1 MAKTVDDAF
10 VIFANWLRATTTETE
25 RAASHRRSIQGRL
38 TTDFDLK
45 TMFRSGSFGH
55 DTGVSGYSD
64 IDYFAVI
71 PAEKL
76 KQNSG
81 ATLRAV
87 KESLQGRFPYTE
99 ISVRSPAVIIPFG
112 NSPSEKHEIVPAD
125 YVEVKDGH
133 RVYDIPD
140 RENGWMR
147 SSPAAHNKW
156 VTDEHQRLGNK
167 LKPLIR
173 MIKAWNYYKEAGIRS
188 FYLELRTT
196 EYARSEST
204 IIYKWD
210 VLRAL
215 RHIKN
220 KELAAMQDPKGIS
233 GYIYPCTDAVKPS
246 AISKVDTALSRA
258 EKAIESEKK
267 GNISE
272 AFYWWNMLFDNN
284 FPSYY

>member
-10 VIFANWLRATTTETE
+10 NIFAGWLKATTTETE
-25 RAASHRRSIQGRL
+25 KAASHRRSIQGRL

-45 TMFRSGSFGH
+45 NMFRSGSFGH

-76 KQNSG
+76 KRNSG
-81 ATLRAV
+81 STLRAI
-87 KESLQGRFPYTE
+87 KDSLQLRFPYTE

-125 YVEVKDGH
+125 YVELSNGH

-140 RENGWMR
+140 RHDGWMR

-156 VTDEHQRLGNK
+156 VTDEHQRLNNK
-167 LKPLIR
+167 LKPLIC
-173 MIKAWNYYKEAGIRS
+173 MIKAWNYYKSGGIRS

-196 EYARSEST
+196 EYVLGEKYISYKFDVAR
-204 IIYKWD
+204 
-210 VLRAL
+210 VLRHLYKRSWL
-215 RHIKN
+215 RCRIRKVYRDIFIHVRQQLSQQRFLKLKQLSSVQRKHWSAKI
-220 KELAAMQDPKGIS
+220 KGIYLMHFI
-233 GYIYPCTDAVKPS
+233 GGI
-246 AISKVDTALSRA
+246 
-258 EKAIESEKK
+258 
-267 GNISE
+267 
-272 AFYWWNMLFDNN
+272 
-284 FPSYY
+284 

>member
-10 VIFANWLRATTTETE
+10 NTFAGWLKATTTETE
-25 RAASHRRSIQGRL
+25 KAALHRRSIQGRL

-45 TMFRSGSFGH
+45 NMFRSGSFGH
-55 DTGVSGYSD
+55 DTGVSGHSD

-71 PAEKL
+71 PTEKL

-81 ATLRAV
+81 SSLRAI
-87 KESLQGRFPYTE
+87 KESLQARFPYTG

-125 YVEVKDGH
+125 YVAVSNGH
-133 RVYDIPD
+133 RVYDIPNRYD
-140 RENGWMR
+140 GWMR
-147 SSPAAHNKW
+147 SSPAAHNRW
-156 VTDEHQRLGNK
+156 VTDEHQRLNNK

-173 MIKAWNYYKEAGIRS
+173 MIKAWNYYRNGGIRS

-196 EYARSEST
+196 EYALDEKY
-204 IIYKWD
+204 IVYKID
-210 VLRAL
+210 VVRVLRHL
-215 RHIKN
+215 YK

-233 GYIYPCTDAVKPS
+233 GYIYPCTSAVKP
-246 AISKVDTALSRA
+246 TALSKLETALKRA
-258 EKAIESEKK
+258 EKALECENK
-267 GNISE
+267 GNLYD
-272 AFYWWNMLFDNN
+272 AFYWWNLVFDNQ

>member
-10 VIFANWLRATTTETE
+10 LTFASWLKATTTETE
-25 RAASHRRSIQGRL
+25 KAASHRRSIQGRL
-38 TTDFDLK
+38 TSDFEM
-45 TMFRSGSFGH
+45 TNMFRSGSFGH

-71 PAEKL
+71 PTLKL

-81 ATLRAV
+81 ASLRAI
-87 KESLQGRFPYTE
+87 KESLQGRFPYTP
-99 ISVRSPAVIIPFG
+99 IYVRSPAVIVPFG

-125 YVEVKDGH
+125 YIRIENGH
-133 RVYDIPD
+133 RIYDIPNRYD
-140 RENGWMR
+140 GWMR

-173 MIKAWNYYKEAGIRS
+173 MIKGWNYYRDAGIRS
-188 FYLELRTT
+188 FYLELRAT
-196 EYARSEST
+196 EYARGESS
-204 IIYKWD
+204 IQYKWD
-210 VLRAL
+210 VLRVL
-215 RHIKN
+215 RHLHN

-233 GYIYPCTDAVKPS
+233 GYIHPCTDAVKPS
-246 AISKVDTALSRA
+246 AKSKVETALIRA
-258 EKAIESEKK
+258 QKAIDSEKD
-267 GNISE
+267 GRISD
-272 AFYWWNMLFDNN
+272 AFYWWNMLFNNN